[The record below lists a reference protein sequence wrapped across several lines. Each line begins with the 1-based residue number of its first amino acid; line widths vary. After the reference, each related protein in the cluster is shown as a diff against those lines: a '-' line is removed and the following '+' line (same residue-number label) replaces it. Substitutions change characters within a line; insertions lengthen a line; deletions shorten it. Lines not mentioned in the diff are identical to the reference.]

1 MEMATMRKRKQEKKK
16 KHLIIERE
24 RKTNYSL
31 GSNNRDVSNTN
42 SDGQTDSDNCFRQD
56 KEFGQVNSVPKEY
69 YVNRNNSDEDEFK
82 EKE

>member
-16 KHLIIERE
+16 KHLTIERE

-56 KEFGQVNSVPKEY
+56 KEFGQVSSVPKEY

>member
-1 MEMATMRKRKQEKKK
+1 MEMAAMRKRKQEKKK
-16 KHLIIERE
+16 KHLTIERE

-31 GSNNRDVSNTN
+31 GSNNRDVSNSN